1 MGAHHGTSPRA
12 IQRRTLRS
20 IRAIWRFAQTSS
32 RVASIATPNCPA
44 GRDRARRFRHHSRS
58 SLGIACTAEQSVQ
71 VLRGASA
78 GRASFSHVVS
88 LVHAATVAR
97 LVGGHNE
104 PVPTRRARV

>member
-1 MGAHHGTSPRA
+1 MRAHHGTSPRA

-44 GRDRARRFRHHSRS
+44 GRDMARRFRHHSRS
-58 SLGIACTAEQSVQ
+58 SLGITGTAEQSVQ

-78 GRASFSHVVS
+78 GRASFFHC
-88 LVHAATVAR
+88 
-97 LVGGHNE
+97 
-104 PVPTRRARV
+104 